1 MKKNVLIINT
11 KSKRDNNGNS
21 LLQCEVIS
29 TENNHGYTCNYSH
42 DIMIS
47 NYDTFGM
54 YIVRR
59 NQSKGIFTIY
69 NDNLKEFKEVLSKH
83 YNMTVLSHE
92 VNL

>member
-1 MKKNVLIINT
+1 MNNTLIINT

-21 LLQCEVIS
+21 LIQCEIIS
-29 TENNHGYTCNYSH
+29 TEENHGYTCNMT
-42 DIMIS
+42 DEIM
-47 NYDTFGM
+47 NTLYNEFGI

-59 NQSKGIFTIY
+59 NQSKNIFTIY
-69 NDNLKEFKEVLSKH
+69 SDNLKEFKQALSNY